1 MRAVTKRILALVL
14 TLAMILSLGLT
25 VQAVGSPVSI
35 ELNGTAMEL
44 TAPAYIDGQNRT
56 QVPVTI
62 GPQLGLTYQQK
73 EGEVTFVKGEA
84 SLTFRDG
91 EKQAGGMTMDT
102 AADLSGSVGYV
113 PLVYLARFFG
123 IQVAWDGVSRTVS
136 LTGSAGLTVADIS
149 CIQAYTDMTF
159 YGQGL
164 GSVEITYRPG
174 VDVSGVTAQSYSLE
188 DRGTLSPDFGRIE
201 IAGVSVQGQT
211 VTLSIAENTGATS
224 NNKMIYT
231 GDQKEG
237 SRERNAF
244 GIYCTGAWYRDV
256 NGVIYYGKEDTA
268 EYRANT
274 TGMGYQA
281 RPCLELRLRHTGEA
295 ESASACLANEKG
307 QYNAG
312 GLWKQ
317 TIDANFGEG
326 GFQTFEEL
334 GIQVESTAKNAKDVV
349 PDQYVRGYLYVP
361 EDYTGDEEVPLV
373 VTISGNGTSFW
384 ILEDGTNNFGTNIMY
399 DAATTSWIGKGAI
412 VVGIH
417 DRSIMGGNGE
427 DYDYLLD
434 DVNVIKYLLEHY
446 NIDRDR
452 IIIHGN
458 SRSTMAASTIIQ
470 ALAGQPYSAGQDAA
484 DWGDRPRTKTLDK
497 SVYDFEIGVFL
508 CNNGLYGG
516 QGLWTYEDR
525 LAVAKTG
532 LRAWIFDAEQDF
544 NNIDYV
550 EEQIKAFKEAGY
562 SDQWIAENLRL
573 TCFPSELFYY
583 WGESDHS
590 TTRINYW
597 YFGDGEI
604 YYGSDCH
611 IDENG
616 QLVYDSKVMPGG
628 TYTVEARGASRSG
641 TKEGH
646 AYTVYGENFQE
657 WALETT

>member
-1 MRAVTKRILALVL
+1 M
-14 TLAMILSLGLT
+14 
-25 VQAVGSPVSI
+25 
-35 ELNGTAMEL
+35 
-44 TAPAYIDGQNRT
+44 
-56 QVPVTI
+56 
-62 GPQLGLTYQQK
+62 
-73 EGEVTFVKGEA
+73 
-84 SLTFRDG
+84 
-91 EKQAGGMTMDT
+91 
-102 AADLSGSVGYV
+102 
-113 PLVYLARFFG
+113 
-123 IQVAWDGVSRTVS
+123 
-136 LTGSAGLTVADIS
+136 
-149 CIQAYTDMTF
+149 
-159 YGQGL
+159 
-164 GSVEITYRPG
+164 
-174 VDVSGVTAQSYSLE
+174 SGVTAQSYILE

-312 GLWKQ
+312 GLWKR

-562 SDQWIAENLRL
+562 SDQWIEENLRL

>member
-1 MRAVTKRILALVL
+1 MRAMTKRILSLAL
-14 TLAMILSLGLT
+14 TLAMVLSLCLT
-25 VQAVGSPVSI
+25 VQAKGSVTVT
-35 ELNGTAMEL
+35 LDGRALEL
-44 TAPAYIDGQNRT
+44 TAPAYVDGNGRT

-149 CIQAYTDMTF
+149 SIQAYTDMTF

-164 GSVEITYRPG
+164 VSVEITYRPG
-174 VDVSGVTAQSYSLE
+174 VDVSGVTAQSYILE

-256 NGVIYYGKEDTA
+256 NGAIYYGKEDTA

-458 SRSTMAASTIIQ
+458 CASTPPDRMRPTGVTVPVPRPWINRYMTSRSACSCATTACMAGRGSGPTRTAWRWQRPVCGHGSLTRSRTSTILIMWRNRSRRSKRLGT
-470 ALAGQPYSAGQDAA
+470 ATSGS
-484 DWGDRPRTKTLDK
+484 RRTCVSPASPLN
-497 SVYDFEIGVFL
+497 
-508 CNNGLYGG
+508 C
-516 QGLWTYEDR
+516 
-525 LAVAKTG
+525 
-532 LRAWIFDAEQDF
+532 
-544 NNIDYV
+544 
-550 EEQIKAFKEAGY
+550 
-562 SDQWIAENLRL
+562 
-573 TCFPSELFYY
+573 
-583 WGESDHS
+583 S
-590 TTRINYW
+590 TTGARATTPPP
-597 YFGDGEI
+597 
-604 YYGSDCH
+604 GS
-611 IDENG
+611 II
-616 QLVYDSKVMPGG
+616 G
-628 TYTVEARGASRSG
+628 T
-641 TKEGH
+641 
-646 AYTVYGENFQE
+646 
-657 WALETT
+657 LETVRSITALIVILMRMGSWCMTVR

>member
-1 MRAVTKRILALVL
+1 M
-14 TLAMILSLGLT
+14 
-25 VQAVGSPVSI
+25 
-35 ELNGTAMEL
+35 
-44 TAPAYIDGQNRT
+44 
-56 QVPVTI
+56 
-62 GPQLGLTYQQK
+62 
-73 EGEVTFVKGEA
+73 
-84 SLTFRDG
+84 
-91 EKQAGGMTMDT
+91 
-102 AADLSGSVGYV
+102 
-113 PLVYLARFFG
+113 
-123 IQVAWDGVSRTVS
+123 
-136 LTGSAGLTVADIS
+136 
-149 CIQAYTDMTF
+149 
-159 YGQGL
+159 
-164 GSVEITYRPG
+164 
-174 VDVSGVTAQSYSLE
+174 
-188 DRGTLSPDFGRIE
+188 
-201 IAGVSVQGQT
+201 
-211 VTLSIAENTGATS
+211 
-224 NNKMIYT
+224 
-231 GDQKEG
+231 
-237 SRERNAF
+237 
-244 GIYCTGAWYRDV
+244 
-256 NGVIYYGKEDTA
+256 
-268 EYRANT
+268 
-274 TGMGYQA
+274 
-281 RPCLELRLRHTGEA
+281 
-295 ESASACLANEKG
+295 
-307 QYNAG
+307 
-312 GLWKQ
+312 
-317 TIDANFGEG
+317 
-326 GFQTFEEL
+326 
-334 GIQVESTAKNAKDVV
+334 ESTAKNAKDVV

-562 SDQWIAENLRL
+562 SDQWIEENLRL

>member
-1 MRAVTKRILALVL
+1 M
-14 TLAMILSLGLT
+14 
-25 VQAVGSPVSI
+25 
-35 ELNGTAMEL
+35 
-44 TAPAYIDGQNRT
+44 
-56 QVPVTI
+56 
-62 GPQLGLTYQQK
+62 
-73 EGEVTFVKGEA
+73 
-84 SLTFRDG
+84 
-91 EKQAGGMTMDT
+91 
-102 AADLSGSVGYV
+102 
-113 PLVYLARFFG
+113 
-123 IQVAWDGVSRTVS
+123 
-136 LTGSAGLTVADIS
+136 
-149 CIQAYTDMTF
+149 
-159 YGQGL
+159 
-164 GSVEITYRPG
+164 
-174 VDVSGVTAQSYSLE
+174 
-188 DRGTLSPDFGRIE
+188 
-201 IAGVSVQGQT
+201 
-211 VTLSIAENTGATS
+211 
-224 NNKMIYT
+224 
-231 GDQKEG
+231 
-237 SRERNAF
+237 
-244 GIYCTGAWYRDV
+244 
-256 NGVIYYGKEDTA
+256 
-268 EYRANT
+268 
-274 TGMGYQA
+274 
-281 RPCLELRLRHTGEA
+281 
-295 ESASACLANEKG
+295 
-307 QYNAG
+307 
-312 GLWKQ
+312 
-317 TIDANFGEG
+317 
-326 GFQTFEEL
+326 
-334 GIQVESTAKNAKDVV
+334 
-349 PDQYVRGYLYVP
+349 
-361 EDYTGDEEVPLV
+361 
-373 VTISGNGTSFW
+373 
-384 ILEDGTNNFGTNIMY
+384 
-399 DAATTSWIGKGAI
+399 
-412 VVGIH
+412 VGIH